1 MSAQQP
7 AEMPRAGALQGIL
20 LLLPITMAVMGLV
33 VLVPVLPQLMQ
44 QFRDVPGVEFLVPL
58 MLTLPALCVALLAP
72 VAGTVVDFFGRRRTL
87 IWGLVFYA
95 LFGVMPMFLD
105 SLSTIIAS
113 RIALGIV
120 EAAIVTAS
128 TTLIGDYFHGESR
141 KRWLANQTALASLSS
156 IVLALLGG
164 TLGGMLGWRGPFLAY
179 AVSIVYVVGLALWTW
194 EPQKSEQPAAEL
206 SGQGAK
212 FPWRAL
218 LPVAILAIFG
228 GTMFFMMQIQVSN
241 VLSDYYNIKSAS
253 ALGGYS
259 ALAGLCVALGTLLYR
274 GVMRFPSALQLL
286 VSFGLLGISYVM
298 MNHSPSVTTFA
309 VWLVVNQLGSGM
321 LLPILVVMAMAAL
334 PFEVRGRGTG
344 LFMSGWWLGQPLS
357 TQVVAL
363 VRNLNGGDL
372 PASLQFFGV
381 LCLAAAAIAIATH
394 LLGRRPA
401 SANL

>member
-1 MSAQQP
+1 MPAQQP

-20 LLLPITMAVMGLV
+20 LLLPMTMAVMGLV
-33 VLVPVLPQLMQ
+33 VLVPVLPQLMDH
-44 QFRDVPGVEFLVPL
+44 FHAVPGVDFLVPL

-95 LFGVMPMFLD
+95 IFGVLPMFLD

-113 RIALGIV
+113 RVALGIV

-164 TLGGMLGWRGPFLAY
+164 ALGNLGWRGPFLAY
-179 AVSIVYVVGLALWTW
+179 AVSLVYVVGLALWTW

-206 SGQGAK
+206 SVPGAR

-228 GTMFFMMQIQVSN
+228 GVMFFMMQIQVSN
-241 VLSDYYNIKSAS
+241 VLSDYYGIKSAN

-274 GVMRFPSALQLL
+274 GVMRFPSPLQLL
-286 VSFGLLGISYVM
+286 VAFGLLGTSYVM
-298 MNHSPSVTTFA
+298 MNHSLSVTAFA

-321 LLPILVVMAMAAL
+321 LLPILVVMAMATL

-357 TQVVAL
+357 TQLAAL

-372 PASLQFFGV
+372 PATLQFFGV
-381 LCLAAAAIAIATH
+381 LCLVAAAIALANH
-394 LLGRRPA
+394 LLRRRP
-401 SANL
+401 SSVH